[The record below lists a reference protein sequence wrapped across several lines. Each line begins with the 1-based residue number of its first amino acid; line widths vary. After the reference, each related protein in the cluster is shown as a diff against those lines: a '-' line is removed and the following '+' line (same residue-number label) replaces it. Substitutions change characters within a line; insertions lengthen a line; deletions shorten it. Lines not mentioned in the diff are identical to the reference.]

1 MLHFSRRQATQSL
14 VLGTF
19 AALTAKASQADTASS
34 TKDALTIMEA
44 DPRFSDWIQ
53 ILRFSG
59 LTQYAQ
65 GSEKFTAFIPTNEAF
80 VRYPYVLQTLLMGHT
95 RAFPDTTRPVQF
107 VRSHI
112 IQDFHP
118 LSEFTGRTTTVTAL
132 SGCPIRIDGSK
143 PGTYSVVWK
152 SIAYNIGEARV
163 ADAPIVTSNAI
174 IYPID
179 NVVLVPGGT
188 E

>member
-1 MLHFSRRQATQSL
+1 MIHFSRRQATQSFI
-14 VLGTF
+14 LGAF
-19 AALTAKASQADTASS
+19 AALAVKPSNADSVSNTE
-34 TKDALTIMEA
+34 DALTIMEA
-44 DPRFSDWIQ
+44 DPRFSDWVQ

-65 GSEKFTAFIPTNEAF
+65 GSDKFTAFIPTNQAF
-80 VRYPYVLQTLLMGHT
+80 IRYPYVLQTLLMGRT

-118 LSEFTGRTTTVTAL
+118 LSEFSGRMTTVTAL

-143 PGTYSVVWK
+143 PGSYSVVWK
-152 SIAYNIGEARV
+152 SVAYNIGEAKV
-163 ADAPIVTSNAI
+163 ADTPIVASNAI

-179 NVVLVPGGT
+179 SVVLVPGGT